1 MYEMKILGPEVL
13 QCIFSHL
20 HGFPRGFLDLPEEFL
35 SIVREIPLGSVGTVA
50 GSKISKKN

>member
-1 MYEMKILGPEVL
+1 MKILGPEVL

-20 HGFPRGFLDLPEEFL
+20 HGFPRGFLDLPQEFL